1 MRRLAAETLSP
12 PPPSGRLAA
21 LDLFRGAT
29 VAAMLFVNN
38 PGSWSHVLPPFEHAE
53 WNGCTP
59 TDLVFPFFLFIV
71 GTSSVLSLGKRAA
84 QGASRGAL
92 ARHAVRRGA
101 TIVLVGWALT
111 AFPFNLQRL
120 LHLRIPGVLPR
131 IGVVYA
137 LGALLLVAAPVRRK
151 ALFLGLAT
159 ALLLAL
165 HTALLSLP
173 GYDLT
178 IEGNLQTAID
188 LALLKGHL
196 WKKAWDPEGV
206 LSTLTALATM
216 LTGAL
221 TGLLLTSKAS
231 LKERLAGLGAAGAA
245 GVAAGLAWQALG
257 LPLNKGLW
265 TGSYVLFTSGA
276 ACLSLLLAL
285 LVVDVAGAKRPFAP
299 LFTFGT
305 NPLLAFVLSGLLAK
319 ILGMVK
325 VAGADGR
332 VSLTSFLYERVFLR
346 VGDPY
351 LASHLQALA
360 FLAVIWAVLRYCE
373 RRGWYWKV

>member
-1 MRRLAAETLSP
+1 MKTAPVP
-12 PPPSGRLAA
+12 PAGRFAS
-21 LDLFRGAT
+21 LDFFRGVT
-29 VAAMLFVNN
+29 VVGMIFVNN
-38 PGSWSHVLPPFEHAE
+38 PGDWGHLYGPFGHAE
-53 WNGCTP
+53 WHGWTP
-59 TDLVFPFFLFIV
+59 TDLIFPFFLFIV
-71 GTSSVLSLGKRAA
+71 GTASVLSLGKRAA
-84 QGASRGAL
+84 QGASRRGL

-101 TIVLVGWALT
+101 TIVLVGWALA
-111 AFPFNLQRL
+111 AFPFTLERL
-120 LHLRIPGVLPR
+120 LRLRIPGVLPR
-131 IGVVYA
+131 IGLVYA
-137 LGALLLVAAPVRRK
+137 LGALLLLAAPAKRK
-151 ALFLGLAT
+151 AAFLA
-159 ALLLAL
+159 AASAVLLAL
-165 HTALLSLP
+165 HTALLFLP

-178 IEGNLQTAID
+178 LEGNLQTAID

-196 WKKAWDPEGV
+196 WKPAWDPEGV

-221 TGLLLTSKAS
+221 TGLLLTSGAS
-231 LKERLAGLGAAGAA
+231 LRARLAALGVAGAA
-245 GVAAGLAWQALG
+245 GVAGGLLWQALG

-285 LVVDVAGAKRPFAP
+285 VVVDVRGVRRPFAP

-319 ILGMVK
+319 VMGLVK
-325 VAGADGR
+325 WTGDDGKAISVTR
-332 VSLTSFLYERVFLR
+332 WLFENVFSR
-346 VGDPY
+346 VGEPY

>member
-1 MRRLAAETLSP
+1 
-12 PPPSGRLAA
+12 
-21 LDLFRGAT
+21 
-29 VAAMLFVNN
+29 MLFVND
-38 PGSWSHVLPPFEHAE
+38 PGSWKWVLPPFGHAE
-53 WNGCTP
+53 WHGCTP

-71 GTSSVLSLGKRAA
+71 GTSSVLSLEKR
-84 QGASRGAL
+84 ASRGAGRREL

-111 AFPFNLQRL
+111 AFPFTLARL
-120 LHLRIPGVLPR
+120 ARLRIPGVLPR
-131 IGVVYA
+131 IGLVYA
-137 LGALLLVAAPVRRK
+137 LGALLLLAAPARRK
-151 ALFLGLAT
+151 AAFLAAAT
-159 ALLLAL
+159 ALLLTL
-165 HTALLSLP
+165 HTALLFLP

-178 IEGNLQTAID
+178 VEGNLQAAID

-196 WKKAWDPEGV
+196 WKPAWDPEGI

-221 TGLLLTSKAS
+221 AGLLLTSKTS
-231 LKERLAGLGAAGAA
+231 LRARLAALGAAGAA
-245 GVAAGLAWQALG
+245 GIAAGLAWQALG

-285 LVVDVAGAKRPFAP
+285 LVVDVAGVKRPFAA
-299 LFTFGT
+299 LLTFGT

-319 ILGMVK
+319 VTGLVK
-325 VAGADGR
+325 WSGADGKA
-332 VSLTSFLYERVFLR
+332 TSAWRWLFEHVFSR
-346 VGDPY
+346 VGEPY

-360 FLAVIWAVLRYCE
+360 FLAVIWAILRYCE

>member
-1 MRRLAAETLSP
+1 LASEPSSSP
-12 PPPSGRLAA
+12 TPSGRLAA

-38 PGSWSHVLPPFEHAE
+38 PGSWAHVLPPFDHAA

-71 GTSSVLSLGKRAA
+71 GTASVLSLGKRAA
-84 QGASRGAL
+84 QGASRLDL
-92 ARHAVRRGA
+92 ARHAARRGA
-101 TIVLVGWALT
+101 TIVLVGWALA

-137 LGALLLVAAPVRRK
+137 LGALLLLAAPRRRT
-151 ALFLGLAT
+151 ALFLAGASA
-159 ALLLAL
+159 ALLVL
-165 HTALLSLP
+165 HTALLFLP

-178 IEGNLQTAID
+178 REGNLQTAID
-188 LALLKGHL
+188 VALLKGHL
-196 WKKAWDPEGV
+196 WKPAWDPEGI

-221 TGLLLTSKAS
+221 AGILLTSKAPLRS
-231 LKERLAGLGAAGAA
+231 RLAALGAAGAA
-245 GVAAGLAWQALG
+245 GIAAGLAWQAAG

-265 TGSYVLFTSGA
+265 TGSYVLFASGA
-276 ACLSLLLAL
+276 ACLSILLAL
-285 LVVDVAGAKRPFAP
+285 VVVDVLGVKRPFAP

-319 ILGMVK
+319 VMGLVK
-325 VAGADGR
+325 WTGEDGKAISVTR
-332 VSLTSFLYERVFLR
+332 WLFENVFSR
-346 VGDPY
+346 VGEPY
-351 LASHLQALA
+351 AASHLQALA
-360 FLAVIWAVLRYCE
+360 VLAVVWAVLRYCE

>member
-1 MRRLAAETLSP
+1 
-12 PPPSGRLAA
+12 
-21 LDLFRGAT
+21 
-29 VAAMLFVNN
+29 MLFVND
-38 PGSWSHVLPPFEHAE
+38 PGSWKWVLPPFGHAE
-53 WNGCTP
+53 WHGCTP

-71 GTSSVLSLGKRAA
+71 GTSSVLSLGKRAS
-84 QGASRGAL
+84 QGADRRQL

-111 AFPFNLQRL
+111 AFPFTLERL
-120 LHLRIPGVLPR
+120 ARLRIPGVLPR

-137 LGALLLVAAPVRRK
+137 LGALLLLAAPARRRAAFVAA
-151 ALFLGLAT
+151 AA

-165 HTALLSLP
+165 HTALLFLP

-178 IEGNLQTAID
+178 PEGNLQAAID

-196 WKKAWDPEGV
+196 WKPAWDPEGV

-221 TGLLLTSKAS
+221 AGLLLTSKAS
-231 LKERLAGLGAAGAA
+231 LEARLAALGAAGAA
-245 GVAAGLAWQALG
+245 GIAAGLAWQELG

-285 LVVDVAGAKRPFAP
+285 LAVDVAGVKRPFAP

-319 ILGMVK
+319 VTGLVK
-325 VAGADGR
+325 WSGADGKA
-332 VSLTSFLYERVFLR
+332 TSAWRWLFEHVFSR
-346 VGDPY
+346 VGEPF

-360 FLAVIWAVLRYCE
+360 FLAVIWAILRYCE

>member
-1 MRRLAAETLSP
+1 
-12 PPPSGRLAA
+12 
-21 LDLFRGAT
+21 
-29 VAAMLFVNN
+29 
-38 PGSWSHVLPPFEHAE
+38 
-53 WNGCTP
+53 
-59 TDLVFPFFLFIV
+59 
-71 GTSSVLSLGKRAA
+71 
-84 QGASRGAL
+84 
-92 ARHAVRRGA
+92 VRRGA

-151 ALFLGLAT
+151 ALFLGVAT

-165 HTALLSLP
+165 HTALLFLP

-231 LKERLAGLGAAGAA
+231 LKGRLAGLGAAGAA

-265 TGSYVLFTSGA
+265 SGSYVLFTSGA
-276 ACLSLLLAL
+276 ACLSLLAAIV
-285 LVVDVAGAKRPFAP
+285 VVDLLGVRKPFAP

-346 VGDPY
+346 VGNPY

-360 FLAVIWAVLRYCE
+360 FLAVIWAILRYCE
-373 RRGWYWKV
+373 KRGWYWKV

>member
-1 MRRLAAETLSP
+1 
-12 PPPSGRLAA
+12 
-21 LDLFRGAT
+21 
-29 VAAMLFVNN
+29 MLFVND
-38 PGSWSHVLPPFEHAE
+38 PGSWKWVLPPFGHAE
-53 WNGCTP
+53 WHGCTP
-59 TDLVFPFFLFIV
+59 TDLVFPFFRFIV
-71 GTSSVLSLGKRAA
+71 GTSSVLSLGKRAS
-84 QGASRGAL
+84 QGADRRQL

-221 TGLLLTSKAS
+221 TGHVLTSTTS
-231 LKERLAGLGAAGAA
+231 LKERHAGLGAAGAA

-276 ACLSLLLAL
+276 ACLSLLAAIA
-285 LVVDVAGAKRPFAP
+285 VVDLLGVRRPFAP

>member
-1 MRRLAAETLSP
+1 
-12 PPPSGRLAA
+12 
-21 LDLFRGAT
+21 
-29 VAAMLFVNN
+29 MLFVND
-38 PGSWSHVLPPFEHAE
+38 PGSWKWVLPPFGHAE
-53 WNGCTP
+53 WHGCTP

-71 GTSSVLSLGKRAA
+71 GTASVLSLEKRAS
-84 QGASRGAL
+84 QGAGRREL

-111 AFPFNLQRL
+111 AFPFTLERIAR
-120 LHLRIPGVLPR
+120 LRIPGVLPR

-137 LGALLLVAAPVRRK
+137 LGALLLLAAPARRK
-151 ALFLGLAT
+151 AAFLAAAT

-165 HTALLSLP
+165 HTALLFLP

-178 IEGNLQTAID
+178 MEGNLQAAID

-196 WKKAWDPEGV
+196 WKPAWDPEGV

-221 TGLLLTSKAS
+221 AGLLLTSRA
-231 LKERLAGLGAAGAA
+231 LRRARLGALGAAGAA

-285 LVVDVAGAKRPFAP
+285 LVVDVAGVKRPFAP

-319 ILGMVK
+319 GTGLVK
-325 VAGADGR
+325 WIGADGKA
-332 VSLTSFLYERVFLR
+332 TSAWRWLFEHVFSR
-346 VGDPY
+346 VGEPY

-360 FLAVIWAVLRYCE
+360 FLAVIWAILRYCE

>member
-1 MRRLAAETLSP
+1 
-12 PPPSGRLAA
+12 
-21 LDLFRGAT
+21 
-29 VAAMLFVNN
+29 MLFVNN
-38 PGSWSHVLPPFEHAE
+38 PGSWAYVLPPFDHAE

-71 GTSSVLSLGKRAA
+71 GTASVLSLGKRAA
-84 QGASRGAL
+84 QGASRREL

-111 AFPFNLQRL
+111 AFPFNLHRL
-120 LHLRIPGVLPR
+120 LHLRVPGVLPR

-137 LGALLLVAAPVRRK
+137 LGALLILAAPSLRK
-151 ALFLGLAT
+151 TTFLAAAT

-165 HTALLSLP
+165 HTALVFLP

-178 IEGNLQTAID
+178 IGGNLQTAID

-196 WKKAWDPEGV
+196 WKPAWDPEGI

-231 LKERLAGLGAAGAA
+231 LKARLAGLGLAGASGIA
-245 GVAAGLAWQALG
+245 GGLAWQSLG

-276 ACLSLLLAL
+276 ACLSLVAAL
-285 LVVDVAGAKRPFAP
+285 VVVDVLGVKRPFAP

-319 ILGMVK
+319 VLGLVK
-325 VAGADGR
+325 LTGADGKA
-332 VSLTSFLYERVFLR
+332 VSLTRLLFEKVFSR

-360 FLAVIWAVLRYCE
+360 FLAVCWAVLRYCE
-373 RRGWYWKV
+373 KRGWYWKV

>member
-1 MRRLAAETLSP
+1 MPRIGPLDAPKP
-12 PPPSGRLAA
+12 PAGRLVA

-38 PGSWSHVLPPFEHAE
+38 PGSWAHVLPPFGHAE
-53 WNGCTP
+53 WHGCTP

-71 GTSSVLSLGKRAA
+71 GTASVLSLGKRAA
-84 QGASRGAL
+84 RGASRREL
-92 ARHAVRRGA
+92 ARHALRRGA
-101 TIVLVGWALT
+101 TIVLVGWAL
-111 AFPFNLQRL
+111 AAAPFTLERL
-120 LHLRIPGVLPR
+120 ARLRIPGVLPR

-137 LGALLLVAAPVRRK
+137 LGALILLAAPAARK
-151 ALFLGLAT
+151 AAFLAVAT

-165 HTALLSLP
+165 HTALLFLP

-178 IEGNLQTAID
+178 LTGNLQTAID
-188 LALLKGHL
+188 VALLKGHL
-196 WKKAWDPEGV
+196 WKPAWDPEGI

-221 TGLLLTSKAS
+221 AGLLLASKATLRS
-231 LKERLAGLGAAGAA
+231 RLFALGAAGAA

-276 ACLSLLLAL
+276 ACLSILAAL
-285 LVVDVAGAKRPFAP
+285 AVVDVAGVKRPFAP

-319 ILGMVK
+319 TMALVK
-325 VAGADGR
+325 VPLDGKEASVTR
-332 VSLTSFLYERVFLR
+332 WLYAEVFSR
-346 VGDPY
+346 VGEPY

-360 FLAVIWAVLRYCE
+360 VLVVIWAVLRSCE

>member
-1 MRRLAAETLSP
+1 MPRIGPLDAPKP
-12 PPPSGRLAA
+12 PAGRLVA

-38 PGSWSHVLPPFEHAE
+38 PGSWAHVLPPFGHAE
-53 WNGCTP
+53 WHGCTP

-71 GTSSVLSLGKRAA
+71 GTASVLSLGKRAA
-84 QGASRGAL
+84 RGASRREL
-92 ARHAVRRGA
+92 ARHALRRGA
-101 TIVLVGWALT
+101 TIVLVGWAL
-111 AFPFNLQRL
+111 AAAPFTLERL
-120 LHLRIPGVLPR
+120 ARLRIPGVLPR

-137 LGALLLVAAPVRRK
+137 LGALILLAAPAARK
-151 ALFLGLAT
+151 AAFLAVAT

-165 HTALLSLP
+165 HTALLFLP

-178 IEGNLQTAID
+178 LTGNLQTAID
-188 LALLKGHL
+188 VALLKGHL
-196 WKKAWDPEGV
+196 WKPAWDPEGI

-221 TGLLLTSKAS
+221 AGLLLASKATLRS
-231 LKERLAGLGAAGAA
+231 RLFALGAAGAA

-276 ACLSLLLAL
+276 ACLSILAAL
-285 LVVDVAGAKRPFAP
+285 AVVDVAGVKRPFAP

-319 ILGMVK
+319 TMALVK
-325 VAGADGR
+325 VPLDGKE
-332 VSLTSFLYERVFLR
+332 VSLTRWLYAEVFSR
-346 VGDPY
+346 VGEPY

-360 FLAVIWAVLRYCE
+360 VLAVIWAVLRSCE

>member
-1 MRRLAAETLSP
+1 
-12 PPPSGRLAA
+12 
-21 LDLFRGAT
+21 
-29 VAAMLFVNN
+29 MLFVNN
-38 PGSWSHVLPPFEHAE
+38 PGSWAHVLPPFGHAE
-53 WNGCTP
+53 WHGCTP

-71 GTSSVLSLGKRAA
+71 GTSAVLSLGKRAA
-84 QGASRGAL
+84 QGASRPGL
-92 ARHAVRRGA
+92 ARHALRRGG
-101 TIVLVGWALT
+101 TIVLVGWAL
-111 AFPFNLQRL
+111 AWFPFTLERL
-120 LHLRIPGVLPR
+120 LRLRLPGVLPR

-137 LGALLLVAAPVRRK
+137 LGALVLLLAPARRKPLFLAVAA
-151 ALFLGLAT
+151 

-165 HTALLSLP
+165 HTALLFLP

-178 IEGNLQTAID
+178 LEGNLQTALD
-188 LALLKGHL
+188 VALLKGHL
-196 WKKAWDPEGV
+196 WKPAWDPEGI

-221 TGLLLTSKAS
+221 AGLLLTSAAPMRS
-231 LKERLAGLGAAGAA
+231 RLAALGLAGAA

-265 TGSYVLFTSGA
+265 TGSYVLYSSGA

-285 LVVDVAGAKRPFAP
+285 VLVDLLGVKRPFAP

-319 ILGMVK
+319 GMGLVK
-325 VAGADGR
+325 WTGGDGR
-332 VSLTSFLYERVFLR
+332 TVSVTRWLFENVFSR
-346 VGDPY
+346 VGEPF

-360 FLAVIWAVLRYCE
+360 VLAVIWAILWYCE